1 LAKAELCKLYVPVL
15 KTKCVPNSKVRTC
28 AGKATSS
35 VLWDSAGVLFMQFLN
50 RGATVTV
57 ERHVPILQQLIATN
71 SKGSTKQEDESRP
84 DPA

>member
-1 LAKAELCKLYVPVL
+1 
-15 KTKCVPNSKVRTC
+15 
-28 AGKATSS
+28 
-35 VLWDSAGVLFMQFLN
+35 MQFLN

-57 ERHVPILQQLIATN
+57 ERHVPTLQQLIATNRGATVTVERHVPTLQQLIATN